1 MASISEAG
9 RGMLPIGSVK
19 IDMEQSVKQQDDQAI
34 NRKLDLGNAL
44 QLGTTALHRSPRTT
58 DYIQKSYRGV
68 AHTG

>member
-1 MASISEAG
+1 
-9 RGMLPIGSVK
+9 
-19 IDMEQSVKQQDDQAI
+19 MEQSVKQQDDQAI